1 MMSYNSIDA
10 SPGSL
15 FPVVLFCYKKLDT
28 LEKTI
33 AQLLKNKLSGNT
45 DLFIYSDGAKD
56 ESSREAVE
64 QVRSFLKTIGGF
76 QSVTIIESP
85 VNKGLAN
92 SIIGGVNDM
101 LEKYEAVIVLEDD
114 LLSSENFL
122 QFMNAA
128 LHFYQRES
136 QVFSISGYSLPLK
149 LEKEYGYDV
158 YFTRRASSWGW
169 ATWRDRWQNIDW
181 KVTDYP
187 EFARNRKAQRKFNR
201 MGSDLSGMLKKQME
215 GKINSW
221 AIRWCYHQYKY
232 QLYSVFPV
240 VSRIQ
245 NIGFDDRS
253 THNQKAQFSRF
264 STILDESGK
273 SKFRFNSELALDD
286 EIIRRFVSQYTV
298 FTRIKYRLLE
308 YL

>member
-1 MMSYNSIDA
+1 MQN
-10 SPGSL
+10 SL
-15 FPVVLFCYKKLDT
+15 FPVAIFCYKKLHT

-33 AQLLKNKLSGNT
+33 MHLLKNKLSGNT

-56 ESSREAVE
+56 ASAKEDVE
-64 QVRSFLKTIGGF
+64 GVRSFLRTIKGF
-76 QSVTIIESP
+76 QSITIIESP

-92 SIIGGVNDM
+92 SIIDGVSAM
-101 LEKYEAVIVLEDD
+101 LEKHEAVIVLEDD

-128 LHFYQRES
+128 LHFYKENS
-136 QVFSISGYSLPLK
+136 QVLSISGYSLPLD
-149 LEKEYGYDV
+149 LEKEYGYDN

-169 ATWRDRWQNIDW
+169 ATWRNRWRAVDW
-181 KVTDYP
+181 QVTDYAQ
-187 EFARNRKAQRKFNR
+187 FARNRRARHEFNR
-201 MGSDLSGMLKKQME
+201 MGSDLSSMIRKQME

-240 VSRIQ
+240 VSLIR
-245 NIGFDDRS
+245 NIGFDDFA
-253 THNQKAQFSRF
+253 THTPKAQFSRF
-264 STILDESGK
+264 STVLDVSGK
-273 SKFRFNSELALDD
+273 SKFRFNSELALEDK
-286 EIIRRFVSQYTV
+286 IIRRFVSQYSV
-298 FTRIKYRLLE
+298 FTRVKYRLLE